1 MIMEW
6 TKWKR
11 RGQWVEN
18 DEGYHMKYCHLCAVD
33 TEHELG
39 NCLACENH
47 YRKAKKKKK
56 SE

>member
-1 MIMEW
+1 MEW